1 MNGFAKTIAALKTSL
16 SAKIWADDK
25 DTLVPFLEE
34 WRGRWAGNALLLLR
48 PRTTQEVAEI
58 VKICAAHKTPIT
70 VQGGNTGLVGGQIPQ
85 GEILLSTQNLNRV
98 RHVDFD
104 DMSMIV
110 EAGVT
115 LQNAQI
121 AADNIGLKFPL
132 SLASQGTCTIGGNLS
147 TNAGGVHV
155 VKYGSAKDL
164 VFGVEA
170 VLPNGEILSE
180 LTTLRKDNT
189 GYDLSKLLLGAEG
202 TLGVIT
208 AASLKLFPKPK
219 KTVRVMAALASPKH
233 ALELLNLARVGN
245 YLSMFELIP
254 ELGMDYVT
262 AHIPSMRSPFME
274 SHPWY
279 VLIDWEFD
287 IEGAAQGFAEN
298 ILERAVNQE
307 LLSDAVIA
315 SSGHQANE
323 LLSLR
328 ENLSAAQ
335 KPIGATIKHDITVPI
350 SLVPEFIER
359 ANKAVTKHIPY
370 CRPLPF
376 GHLGDGNIH
385 YNIGQPEGMSGAK
398 FMAQE
403 ENINNV
409 IYDIVDALG
418 GSISAEHGIGILKK
432 EQLAKRSNPAKINMM
447 KTIKTALDPDGILSP
462 RNIF

>member
-1 MNGFAKTIAALKTSL
+1 MTDFTKTTTALKASL
-16 SAKIWADDK
+16 GAKIWADDK
-25 DTLVPFLEE
+25 DTLTPYLEE
-34 WRGRWAGNALLLLR
+34 WRDRWSGNTPLLLR

-58 VKICAAHKTPIT
+58 VTICAAHKTPIT

-98 RHVDFD
+98 RHVGFD
-104 DMSMIV
+104 DMSMTV
-110 EAGVT
+110 ESGVT
-115 LQNAQI
+115 LEDAQL
-121 AADNIGLKFPL
+121 AADNVGLKFPL

-170 VLPNGEILSE
+170 VLANGEIFNG

-202 TLGVIT
+202 TLGIIT

-219 KTVRVMAALASPKH
+219 QTIRVMAALATPKH
-233 ALELLNLARVGN
+233 ALEFLNLARVGN

-254 ELGMDYVT
+254 QLGMDYVT
-262 AHIPSMRSPFME
+262 THIPNMRSPFTGN
-274 SHPWY
+274 HPWY

-287 IEGAAQGFAEN
+287 IENTAQGFAEN
-298 ILERAVNQE
+298 ILEQAVNQG
-307 LLSDAVIA
+307 LVLDAVIA
-315 SSGHQANE
+315 SSDRQANE

-359 ANKAVTKHIPY
+359 ANSAVTKHIPH
-370 CRPLPF
+370 CRPLAF

-385 YNIGQPEGMSGAK
+385 YNIGQPEGMNGAK
-398 FMAQE
+398 FMAHE
-403 ENINNV
+403 LAINNIV
-409 IYDIVDALG
+409 YDIVDALG

-432 EQLAKRSNPAKINMM
+432 EQLAKRCNPAKLNMM